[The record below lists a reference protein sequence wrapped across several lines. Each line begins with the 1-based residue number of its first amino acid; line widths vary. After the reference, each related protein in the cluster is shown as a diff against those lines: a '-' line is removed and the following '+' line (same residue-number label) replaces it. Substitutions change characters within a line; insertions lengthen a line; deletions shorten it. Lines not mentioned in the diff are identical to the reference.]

1 VVDLARPA
9 SITETLSEEI
19 QLTSNAAVSQLGE
32 SLSLMRKQQEQ
43 LVRENA
49 EGAPAEL
56 YSSAKYVFRTKPS
69 ARIARLV
76 HTVDVQPEDLGDNY
90 SQRMIRRWEKRHP
103 TKAERDL
110 IEHVHETVGRTFA
123 FSRIRGRKECYF
135 ETNDAQVAKYL
146 RGFVERGVGD
156 FAQVYEERGTRRIK
170 VGDKLFPATELGR
183 RTAMAYAESQNITDL
198 QLIDTEGK

>member
-1 VVDLARPA
+1 MARPV
-9 SITETLSEEI
+9 SVTDTTSEGV
-19 QLTSNAAVSQLGE
+19 QLTSAGVVSQLGE
-32 SLSLMRKQQEQ
+32 SLDLMKRQQEQ
-43 LVRENA
+43 LLRESA
-49 EGAPAEL
+49 EGSAAEL

-76 HTVDVQPEDLGDNY
+76 HTVDVRPEDLGDNY
-90 SQRMIRRWEKRHP
+90 SQRMINRWEKRHP

-146 RGFVERGVGD
+146 RGFVEKGIGD

-170 VGDKLFPATELGR
+170 VGDRLFPATELGR
-183 RTAMAYAESQNITDL
+183 RTAMAYADEKGITDL